1 MFNCYDD
8 DDYNTGTINTV
19 DEGEF
24 FGDMEEEEDFDLMVE
39 SMDSLFDACLM
50 KTQGDLVVAL
60 AEGDFEKADRLQ
72 DEIDLLLMTDFDIK
86 ENTDE

>member
-1 MFNCYDD
+1 
-8 DDYNTGTINTV
+8 
-19 DEGEF
+19 
-24 FGDMEEEEDFDLMVE
+24 MEEEEDFDLMVE

-50 KTQGDLVVAL
+50 QTQGDLVVAL
-60 AEGDFEKADRLQ
+60 AEGDFDRAERLQ